1 MKTTLFSQRSGLAW
15 AGMWLL
21 GITSCGVV
29 QATELVYTP
38 VNPSFGGNPLNG
50 TWLLN
55 NAQAQNDY
63 DDPDLKDR
71 TAIAGTSALER
82 FSSQL
87 QSRLLGQLLD
97 NISTGNTGSLSTD
110 AFIVNVID
118 DSGALTIEVTDRATG
133 EISEILVN
141 GLAP

>member
-1 MKTTLFSQRSGLAW
+1 MNTTTFSRRRGFWISGLLIGLAS
-15 AGMWLL
+15 AAA
-21 GITSCGVV
+21 V

-55 NAQAQNDY
+55 NAQAQNDF
-63 DDPDLKDR
+63 DDPDLKKR
-71 TAIAGTSALER
+71 TTVAGTSALER
-82 FSSQL
+82 FTSQL

-110 AFIVNVID
+110 AFIVNVVD

-133 EISEILVN
+133 QVSEIQVN
-141 GLAP
+141 GLNP

>member
-1 MKTTLFSQRSGLAW
+1 MNTTTFSRRSGFW
-15 AGMWLL
+15 ISGLL
-21 GITSCGVV
+21 IGFASAAAV

-63 DDPDLKDR
+63 DDPDIQSR
-71 TAIAGTSALER
+71 STVAGTSALER

-110 AFIVNVID
+110 TFIVNVID
-118 DSGALTIEVTDRATG
+118 DSGALSIEVTDRATG
-133 EISEILVN
+133 EVSEIQVN
-141 GLAP
+141 GLNP

>member
-1 MKTTLFSQRSGLAW
+1 MNSTTFSRRSGLW
-15 AGMWLL
+15 ISGLL
-21 GITSCGVV
+21 IGLASAAAV

-63 DDPDLKDR
+63 DDPDLKKR
-71 TAIAGTSALER
+71 TTVAGTSALER
-82 FSSQL
+82 FTSQL

-110 AFIVNVID
+110 AFIVNVVD
-118 DSGALTIEVTDRATG
+118 DSGALTIEVTDRASG
-133 EISEILVN
+133 EVSEIQVN
-141 GLAP
+141 GLNP

>member
-1 MKTTLFSQRSGLAW
+1 MKTTTFFQH
-15 AGMWLL
+15 AGFCLL
-21 GITSCGVV
+21 GLGASALI

-63 DDPDLKDR
+63 DDPDLKSR
-71 TAIAGTSALER
+71 ATTGTSALER
-82 FSSQL
+82 FSAQL

-97 NISTGNTGSLSTD
+97 NINNGNTGSLSTD
-110 AFIVNVID
+110 AFIVNVVD

-133 EISEILVN
+133 EISEIKVN
-141 GLAP
+141 GLN

>member
-1 MKTTLFSQRSGLAW
+1 MKTTTFSRRSGFWISGLLVGLASV
-15 AGMWLL
+15 AAA
-21 GITSCGVV
+21 

-55 NAQAQNDY
+55 NAQAQNDH
-63 DDPDLKDR
+63 DDPDLKSR
-71 TAIAGTSALER
+71 SSVAGTSALER
-82 FSSQL
+82 FTSQL

-133 EISEILVN
+133 EISEIQVN

>member
-1 MKTTLFSQRSGLAW
+1 MKAKTFWQCTGIL
-15 AGMWLL
+15 LL
-21 GITSCGVV
+21 GLGSGGLV

-71 TAIAGTSALER
+71 TAVAGTSALER
-82 FSSQL
+82 FTSQL
-87 QSRLLGQLLD
+87 QSRLLGQVLD
-97 NISTGNTGSLSTD
+97 NISSGNSGSLSTD
-110 AFIVNVID
+110 AFIVNVVD

-133 EISEILVN
+133 EISEIQVN
-141 GLAP
+141 GLNP

>member
-1 MKTTLFSQRSGLAW
+1 MKTTLFSQRSDLAW

-97 NISTGNTGSLSTD
+97 NISTGNAGSLSTD

>member
-1 MKTTLFSQRSGLAW
+1 MKTTLFSQRSDLAW

-97 NISTGNTGSLSTD
+97 NISTGNAGSLSTD

-133 EISEILVN
+133 EISKSW
-141 GLAP
+141 

>member
-1 MKTTLFSQRSGLAW
+1 MNSTSLSRRAGLL
-15 AGMWLL
+15 LL
-21 GITSCGVV
+21 GLGSCGLV

-38 VNPSFGGNPLNG
+38 INPSFGGNPLNG

-97 NISTGNTGSLSTD
+97 NISTGNAGSLSTD

>member
-1 MKTTLFSQRSGLAW
+1 M
-15 AGMWLL
+15 
-21 GITSCGVV
+21 
-29 QATELVYTP
+29 
-38 VNPSFGGNPLNG
+38 NG

-71 TAIAGTSALER
+71 TSAAGTSALER

-110 AFIVNVID
+110 AFIVNVVD
-118 DSGALTIEVTDRATG
+118 DSGALTINVTDRATG
-133 EISEILVN
+133 EVSEIQVN